1 MSRSQ
6 GVNGQRLFR
15 AVTSGLPTLWLC
27 VFFLA
32 PFALVLK
39 ISLADPVIGQPPF
52 TPLIDATGSLH
63 LTFDNYRL
71 VFGDSLFLASYLGS
85 LRIAALASLIC
96 LLVGYPMAYAIART
110 PQPWRTLLL
119 LLVMLPFWSSFLLRI
134 YAWMGMLST
143 HGAFNTAL
151 LTLGW
156 IERPLA
162 LMYNDFAVYLGIVY
176 TYLPF
181 MVLPLYAVLE
191 KQDPDLRE
199 AAEDLGATP
208 WRVFMDITL
217 PLSLPGIIAGLMLV
231 FIPAVGEYVI
241 PTLLGG
247 LDTRMIGRALFDE
260 FFVNRDWP
268 LASAVATV
276 LLLVVVL
283 PVMIFQ
289 RGRGGA
295 HP

>member
-52 TPLIDATGSLH
+52 TPLIDAAGSLR
-63 LTFDNYRL
+63 LTLDNYRL
-71 VFGDSLFLASYLGS
+71 VFSDSLFLASYLGS
-85 LRIAALASLIC
+85 LRIAAVASLIC
-96 LLVGYPMAYAIART
+96 LFVGYPMAYAIART

-134 YAWMGMLST
+134 YAWMGLLGT
-143 HGAFNTAL
+143 HGALNTGL
-151 LTLGW
+151 LALGW

-191 KQDPDLRE
+191 KQDPDLHE

-208 WRVFMDITL
+208 WRVFIDITL
-217 PLSLPGIIAGLMLV
+217 PLSVPGIIGGLMLV

-289 RGRGGA
+289 RGQGRA

>member
-52 TPLIDATGSLH
+52 TPLIDAAGSLR
-63 LTFDNYRL
+63 LTLDNYRL
-71 VFGDSLFLASYLGS
+71 VFSDSLFLASYLGS
-85 LRIAALASLIC
+85 LRIAAIASLIC
-96 LLVGYPMAYAIART
+96 LFVGYPMAYAIART

-134 YAWMGMLST
+134 YAWMGLLGT
-143 HGAFNTAL
+143 HGALNTGL
-151 LTLGW
+151 LALGW

-191 KQDPDLRE
+191 KQDPDLHE

-208 WRVFMDITL
+208 WRVFIDITL
-217 PLSLPGIIAGLMLV
+217 PLSVPGIIGGLMLV

-289 RGRGGA
+289 RGQGRA

>member
-71 VFGDSLFLASYLGS
+71 VFGDSLFLASYFGS

-181 MVLPLYAVLE
+181 MVLPLYAVLDR
-191 KQDPDLRE
+191 QDESLIE
-199 AAEDLGATP
+199 AAQDLGATP
-208 WRVFMDITL
+208 LSAFWRVSF
-217 PLSLPGIIAGLMLV
+217 PLSLRGAAAGALLC
-231 FIPAVGEYVI
+231 FIPMAGEFVI
-241 PTLLGG
+241 PDLLGG
-247 LDTRMIGRALFDE
+247 SETLMLGRVIWTE
-260 FFVNRDWP
+260 FFSNRDWP
-268 LASAVATV
+268 AASAVAIV
-276 LLLVVVL
+276 LLATLVVPILLFEREQGKVL
-283 PVMIFQ
+283 
-289 RGRGGA
+289 R
-295 HP
+295 

>member
-52 TPLIDATGSLH
+52 TPLIDAAGSLS
-63 LTFDNYRL
+63 LTLDNYRL
-71 VFGDSLFLASYLGS
+71 VFSDSLFLASYLGS
-85 LRIAALASLIC
+85 LRIAAVASLIC
-96 LLVGYPMAYAIART
+96 LFVGYPMAYAIART

-134 YAWMGMLST
+134 YAWMGLLGT
-143 HGAFNTAL
+143 HGALNTGL
-151 LTLGW
+151 LALGW

-191 KQDPDLRE
+191 KQDPDLHE

-208 WRVFMDITL
+208 WRVFIDITL
-217 PLSLPGIIAGLMLV
+217 PLSVPGIIGGLMLV

-289 RGRGGA
+289 RGQGRA

>member
-1 MSRSQ
+1 M
-6 GVNGQRLFR
+6 
-15 AVTSGLPTLWLC
+15 GL
-27 VFFLA
+27 
-32 PFALVLK
+32 
-39 ISLADPVIGQPPF
+39 
-52 TPLIDATGSLH
+52 
-63 LTFDNYRL
+63 
-71 VFGDSLFLASYLGS
+71 LG
-85 LRIAALASLIC
+85 
-96 LLVGYPMAYAIART
+96 
-110 PQPWRTLLL
+110 
-119 LLVMLPFWSSFLLRI
+119 
-134 YAWMGMLST
+134 T
-143 HGAFNTAL
+143 HGALNTGL
-151 LTLGW
+151 LALGW

-191 KQDPDLRE
+191 KQDPDLHE

-208 WRVFMDITL
+208 WRVFIDITL
-217 PLSLPGIIAGLMLV
+217 PLSVPGIIGGLMLV

-268 LASAVATV
+268 LASAVASV

-289 RGRGGA
+289 RGQGRA